1 MIGPP
6 PLPMERRRA
15 SKAQE
20 SLGDTMTGRRMA
32 LVATAAMAVATP
44 AAAQVPMTTE
54 TYFQHVDRFCLAG
67 GGDPALAI
75 AAAEAEGWIAAPQAM
90 IDEILNPNAPE
101 AAVRLSGPADAAP
114 ARLILTSSP
123 PMAGHDGVKVRVCM
137 VEPAPASAIDEA
149 ALTALVETRLGLAA
163 AILPVWAF
171 SGTGPYTDQ
180 TELMLGGMEAM
191 AAHAATEPV
200 YMLNLMPTDD
210 GTPALGLL
218 RLGE

>member
-1 MIGPP
+1 MIGQ
-6 PLPMERRRA
+6 R
-15 SKAQE
+15 
-20 SLGDTMTGRRMA
+20 TG
-32 LVATAAMAVATP
+32 LVATAMIVMAAP
-44 AAAQVPMTTE
+44 AAAQVPMSTE
-54 TYFQHVDRFCLAG
+54 TYFQHVDRFCLNT
-67 GGDPALAI
+67 GGDPALAT
-75 AAAEAEGWIAAPQAM
+75 AAAEAEGWLPAPQAM
-90 IDEILNPNAPE
+90 VDEIVNPNAPE
-101 AAVRLSGPADAAP
+101 AAVRLSGPDGAP

-149 ALTALVETRLGLAA
+149 ALSALVEARVGLPA

-171 SGTGPYTDQ
+171 SGSGPYTDR

-200 YMLNLMPTDD
+200 YMLNLMPADD

-218 RLGE
+218 RIGQ

>member
-1 MIGPP
+1 MIGQ
-6 PLPMERRRA
+6 R
-15 SKAQE
+15 
-20 SLGDTMTGRRMA
+20 TG
-32 LVATAAMAVATP
+32 LVATAMIVMAAP
-44 AAAQVPMTTE
+44 AAAQVPMSTE
-54 TYFQHVDRFCLAG
+54 TYFQHVDRFCLST
-67 GGDPALAI
+67 GGDPALAT
-75 AAAEAEGWIAAPQAM
+75 AAAEAEGWLPAPQAM
-90 IDEILNPNAPE
+90 VDEIVNPDAPQV
-101 AAVRLSGPADAAP
+101 AIRLSEPADAAP

-137 VEPAPASAIDEA
+137 VEPAPASAIEEA
-149 ALTALVETRLGLAA
+149 ALSALVEARVGLPA

-171 SGTGPYTDQ
+171 SGSDPYIDR

-218 RLGE
+218 RIGQ

>member
-1 MIGPP
+1 
-6 PLPMERRRA
+6 
-15 SKAQE
+15 
-20 SLGDTMTGRRMA
+20 MA
-32 LVATAAMAVATP
+32 GP

-54 TYFQHVDRFCLAG
+54 AYFQHIDRFCLDT
-67 GGDPALAI
+67 GGDPALAT
-75 AAAEAEGWIAAPQAM
+75 AAAEAVGWIAAPQAM
-90 IDEILNPNAPE
+90 VDEIVNPNAPE
-101 AAVRLSGPADAAP
+101 AVVRLSGPADAAP

-123 PMAGHDGVKVRVCM
+123 PMAGHEGVKVRVCM
-137 VEPAPASAIDEA
+137 VEPAPASAIEEA
-149 ALTALVETRLGLAA
+149 ALTALVEARLGLAA

-171 SGTGPYTDQ
+171 SGTGPYVDR

-218 RLGE
+218 RIGQ

>member
-1 MIGPP
+1 MG
-6 PLPMERRRA
+6 
-15 SKAQE
+15 
-20 SLGDTMTGRRMA
+20 
-32 LVATAAMAVATP
+32 LVATAMIVMATP
-44 AAAQVPMTTE
+44 AAAQVPMSTAI
-54 TYFQHVDRFCLAG
+54 YFQHVDRFCLST
-67 GGDPALAI
+67 GGDPALAT
-75 AAAEAEGWIAAPQAM
+75 AAAEGEGWLPAPQAM
-90 IDEILNPNAPE
+90 VDEIVNPNAPE
-101 AAVRLSGPADAAP
+101 AAVRLSGPADGAP

-123 PMAGHDGVKVRVCM
+123 PMAGHDGVKVKVCM

-149 ALTALVETRLGLAA
+149 ALSALVEARLGLAA

-171 SGTGPYTDQ
+171 SGTGPYTDR

-218 RLGE
+218 RIGQ

>member
-1 MIGPP
+1 MIG
-6 PLPMERRRA
+6 R
-15 SKAQE
+15 S
-20 SLGDTMTGRRMA
+20 TA
-32 LVATAAMAVATP
+32 LVATAALLMAAP

-54 TYFQHVDRFCLAG
+54 TYFGHVDRFCLGA

-90 IDEILNPNAPE
+90 VDEIVNPEAPE

-149 ALTALVETRLGLAA
+149 ALSALVETRLGLAA

-171 SGTGPYTDQ
+171 SGTGPYVDR

-200 YMLNLMPTDD
+200 YMLNLMPTED

-218 RLGE
+218 RLSQ

>member
-6 PLPMERRRA
+6 PLPMECRRA

-20 SLGDTMTGRRMA
+20 FLGGTMTGRRMA
-32 LVATAAMAVATP
+32 LVATAAMVMAAP
-44 AAAQVPMTTE
+44 AAAQAPMNTE
-54 TYFQHVDRFCLAG
+54 TYFRHIDRFCLAA

-90 IDEILNPNAPE
+90 VDEIVNPDAPE
-101 AAVRLSGPADAAP
+101 AVVRLSGPADAAP

-123 PMAGHDGVKVRVCM
+123 PMAGRGDMKVRVCM

-180 TELMLGGMEAM
+180 TELMLGGMGRHGL
-191 AAHAATEPV
+191 HAATEPV